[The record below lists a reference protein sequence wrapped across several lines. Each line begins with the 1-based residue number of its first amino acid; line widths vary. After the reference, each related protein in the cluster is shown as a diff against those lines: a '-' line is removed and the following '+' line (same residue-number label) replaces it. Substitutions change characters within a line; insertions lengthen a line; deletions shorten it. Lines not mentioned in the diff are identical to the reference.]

1 MDIKEIIQYIN
12 IIIYYKEKKVSKKTI
27 KNTK

>member
-12 IIIYYKEKKVSKKTI
+12 IIIYYKEKEVSKKTI
-27 KNTK
+27 KNIK